1 MRDEKND
8 GRKPCGSATSYTS
21 RINPRPL
28 AVGRTVGLD
37 GTHAERPRKGGQ
49 RRRMTWPGSSTLAE
63 RILYAVGPFS
73 LGHAHTVE
81 LQFL

>member
-1 MRDEKND
+1 MRDGKND
-8 GRKPCGSATSYTS
+8 GPNPCGSATSYAS
-21 RINPRPL
+21 RIDPRPL

-49 RRRMTWPGSSTLAE
+49 RRRMNAYFTRLGL
-63 RILYAVGPFS
+63 FS
-73 LGHAHTVE
+73 LEHAHTVE